1 MAPSSRSRACE
12 SRQSTA
18 PSWFVNCL
26 PEDLE
31 FAMRTT
37 GFAVVLLAA
46 AQPSQAYLMGRA
58 GLPFTNAAFREVA
71 SQAIQTSVCTTILP
85 TAVAASI
92 PETLRSLQT
101 PASIGGMVSTFDKL
115 GRCVDECQRDGIDL
129 SCAGVTLLAPPDTAL
144 HKDDDAE
151 VRTPITGEVLRHRS
165 WSEVAPRR
173 DDDSATSAR
182 LDDPKPQRVHTQEHS
197 SGRPGASGGAVQPA
211 SERRGVAPPTPVL
224 FLPHPVLFQRT
235 GRLHQS
241 ESCRGLGSLRP
252 RPCGRERLRR
262 LLRRWEA
269 GQAGGRE
276 AARAVRRQEGGRR
289 QVAGARRREGVR
301 RGACRHQ
308 GAVVR
313 RREVGRLAWAAVR
326 LAWAGHQAG
335 VDRLAWVGRPAWE
348 VGRRAWAEAAHQ
360 AGCRRREVQLTL
372 TRTRTQT
379 LTLTLAL
386 TLTLTLTLTVIRW
399 STGHGQRR
407 SAWRYAAAGRWP
419 TWHG

>member
-1 MAPSSRSRACE
+1 
-12 SRQSTA
+12 
-18 PSWFVNCL
+18 
-26 PEDLE
+26 
-31 FAMRTT
+31 MRTT

-46 AQPSQAYLMGRA
+46 AQPGQAYLMGRA

-101 PASIGGMVSTFDKL
+101 PASIGGMVTTFDKL
-115 GRCVDECQRDGIDL
+115 GRCVEECQRDGIDL
-129 SCAGVTLLAPPDTAL
+129 SCGGVTLLAPPDTAL
-144 HKDDDAE
+144 HKDDEAE
-151 VRTPITGEVLRHRS
+151 VRTPITCEVLRHRG
-165 WSEVAPRR
+165 WSEVDPRH
-173 DDDSATSAR
+173 DDNSATSAR
-182 LDDPKPQRVHTQEHS
+182 LDDPKPQRVLTQELQL
-197 SGRPGASGGAVQPA
+197 RAAPGPREARCSLCLGAARCGAAGHVPPA
-211 SERRGVAPPTPVL
+211 PVL
-224 FLPHPVLFQRT
+224 LLPHPALFQRT

-276 AARAVRRQEGGRR
+276 AARVVRRQEGARR

-348 VGRRAWAEAAHQ
+348 VGRRAWAGAVHQ
-360 AGCRRREVQLTL
+360 AVCRRREVQLTL
-372 TRTRTQT
+372 TFTRTR
-379 LTLTLAL
+379 TLTLAL
-386 TLTLTLTLTVIRW
+386 TP
-399 STGHGQRR
+399 S
-407 SAWRYAAAGRWP
+407 P
-419 TWHG
+419 